1 MNFLKYKDAED
12 LLKKKNW
19 TVEQALLVV
28 ETEYRSNRQETNH

>member
-28 ETEYRSNRQETNH
+28 ETELERLRTEE